1 MKIKNQTEIT
11 ISSISY
17 DMENRVLSLKNG
29 EQKLSNKEDRLLR
42 LMIEN
47 QNKVL
52 ERDNILV
59 ETLGDKNF
67 FNRRLLEV
75 YIEKFIKFFKEDEN
89 IEIERIKGIGF
100 KFSIKNET

>member
-100 KFSIKNET
+100 KFSIKK